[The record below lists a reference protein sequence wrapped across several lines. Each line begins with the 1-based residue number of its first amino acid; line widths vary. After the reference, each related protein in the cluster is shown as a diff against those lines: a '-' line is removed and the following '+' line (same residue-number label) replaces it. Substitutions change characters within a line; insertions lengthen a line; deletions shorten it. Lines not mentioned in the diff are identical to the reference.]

1 MISRWVPVVRSENGH
16 GLATVDW
23 ERRETKRDADVDQK
37 AEQLGGQAHARREQ
51 TGIWESRGVVWRAP
65 PLVFTAR
72 REGRM
77 EEEGKG
83 VCGERRRSSEDDAAT
98 ATTVDGIS
106 IPPKQQQITRTV
118 SASLG
123 LSPCCPRRF
132 ARICCRRQHGCVV
145 DGGLDRCLCS
155 RRKSGLGCCTVA
167 ALRGAADPGEYELT
181 LPPTCATINVGLRVA
196 KPFIYTAQAALPR
209 TQPEADAHRSC
220 TLQAAGF
227 AGFERS
233 CPYTLLPN
241 PQALSRGSQP
251 LHSMFSQLCSV
262 AVCTRPCSNPHGSL
276 PLWTP
281 LTPSSSS
288 LPAFRPTKPSFI
300 PAALLHPCLHVA
312 SL

>member
-106 IPPKQQQITRTV
+106 ILPKQQQITRTV

-123 LSPCCPRRF
+123 LSPAVLDGSRVS
-132 ARICCRRQHGCVV
+132 VV
-145 DGGLDRCLCS
+145 ADSTGAWSTGGLI
-155 RRKSGLGCCTVA
+155 VA
-167 ALRGAADPGEYELT
+167 SA
-181 LPPTCATINVGLRVA
+181 VVA
-196 KPFIYTAQAALPR
+196 R
-209 TQPEADAHRSC
+209 
-220 TLQAAGF
+220 
-227 AGFERS
+227 
-233 CPYTLLPN
+233 
-241 PQALSRGSQP
+241 
-251 LHSMFSQLCSV
+251 
-262 AVCTRPCSNPHGSL
+262 AVWGV
-276 PLWTP
+276 
-281 LTPSSSS
+281 
-288 LPAFRPTKPSFI
+288 
-300 PAALLHPCLHVA
+300 ALLQRCAARQILENMN
-312 SL
+312 